1 VAAVRVKRRGLL
13 LGASAGAA
21 ATAIG
26 LTNWWQTGQ
35 ADGVP
40 RGAPVAVDLQDL
52 PTGKLLT
59 LNWQDKPVWVL
70 RRSPTE
76 LAALAGHEAL
86 LTDAD
91 SQHSVQPP
99 ACRNRHRSLK
109 PDIFVAVGLCTHLG
123 CTPQLRGADGFT
135 CPCHASHYDLAGRV
149 FRVGPAPANL
159 VIPAYHFAS
168 DNRLMI
174 GTSA

>member
-1 VAAVRVKRRGLL
+1 VTPVRVNRRGLL
-13 LGASAGAA
+13 LGVGAGASVA
-21 ATAIG
+21 G
-26 LTNWWQTGQ
+26 LTYWRQ
-35 ADGVP
+35 AKRTDGAP
-40 RGAPVAVDLQDL
+40 QGSPVAVDLQDL
-52 PTGKLLT
+52 PAGKLLT

-70 RRSPTE
+70 RRSSDE
-76 LAALAGHEAL
+76 VAALAAHEAL
-86 LTDAD
+86 LLDAD
-91 SQHSVQPP
+91 SQHSVQPQ

-149 FRVGPAPANL
+149 FKVGPAPANL

-168 DNRLMI
+168 ENRLVL
-174 GTSA
+174 GARG